1 MQREKMGSRR
11 GIRFRIWDGGEEF
24 KNRPPDLP
32 AGDYGAIQL
41 RRHSLTPEWCVR
53 NMNRPQKL
61 IVPEMIGQTISH
73 YRIVEKLGGGGMG
86 VVYKAEDTRLH
97 RFVALK
103 FLPEEVARDPQTL
116 ARFQREA
123 QAASALNHPNI
134 CTIYDIGEHDGQA
147 FIAMEFLDGLTL
159 KHRIAGRPMETET
172 VLSLA
177 IEIADALDA
186 AHSEGIVHRDIKPA
200 NIFVTKRGHAKVL
213 DFGLAKLTPV
223 TGKAGAPA
231 EIDATA
237 TVSAENLTSQ
247 GTAIGTVAY
256 MSPEQAKGKELDS
269 RTDLFSFGAVLYEMV
284 TGTVPFRGDTSAVIF
299 DAILNRAPLQV
310 LRFNP
315 DVPPR
320 LEEIINKALEKDR
333 DMRFQHASEMRSD
346 LKRLQRDIGSG
357 HGSAVQTQ
365 DAGVSG
371 DQPTAT
377 SVQMPASGVGPI
389 AAQSSARQISAPQA
403 AASSSSVSAVARE
416 HKFGLAAIVVVALV
430 LLAAGGFGVYSL
442 LSRNGPTP
450 FQNFTITQI
459 TNTGKAQQAA
469 ISPDGKYVL
478 NVQDDNGR
486 ESLWLRNIPTSS
498 DTQIVPPAAAA
509 YLSLTFSPDGNYVY
523 FRKAG
528 ISTQSEWDLYRTPV
542 LGGTPQLILRDL
554 DTGITFSPD
563 GHRIAYARANDPE
576 VGKYRLLTANSDGSD
591 ETILQIAANGPGTLP
606 RFVSWSPDGKR
617 ITYTVFTLGDVLSTI
632 KSFDI
637 AGKQP
642 ETTASFKNELVF
654 DIAWLPGGQ
663 WLFAR
668 YGQKGPSYLRS
679 QIGLISHAGG
689 QILPI
694 TRDTNSYDTLT
705 VSADGKTAATV
716 QVRTTN
722 SVSLI
727 SSASSPANTPVQQ
740 LPQAQDVQSIAW
752 TTGGMLL
759 VSDGQSVQRMNL
771 NGEQRSTILNDPD
784 SWIVDMARCG
794 DRYIVLAWAF
804 HGGTNQVRIWRANAD
819 GSNPTQLTN
828 GLFDRYPVCSPDG
841 KWVYYYDAVGPHY
854 SMKAPLEGGQ
864 TEPVPAS
871 DVHGTYGFGAGAAI
885 SPDGKRLIFNADVAP
900 ADNPQVPV
908 SKLALVTLDSGSQS
922 SPLLL
927 QPDPRIAAGG
937 GNGFT
942 NAMTFTTD
950 GKSVAYIV
958 RDQGVDNI
966 FVQPLDGSPGQ
977 QITNFTSEHIAE
989 FQWSPDG
996 KTLAV
1001 VRAQNTSDVVLLREK

>member
-1 MQREKMGSRR
+1 
-11 GIRFRIWDGGEEF
+11 
-24 KNRPPDLP
+24 
-32 AGDYGAIQL
+32 
-41 RRHSLTPEWCVR
+41 
-53 NMNRPQKL
+53 
-61 IVPEMIGQTISH
+61 MIGQTISH

-103 FLPEEVARDPQTL
+103 FLPEEVARDPQSL

-134 CTIYDIGEHDGQA
+134 CTIHDIGEQDGQA
-147 FIAMEFLDGLTL
+147 FIAMEFLDGVTL
-159 KHRIAGRPMETET
+159 KHRIAGRPMEIET

-200 NIFVTKRGHAKVL
+200 NIFVTKRGHAKIL

-223 TGKAGAPA
+223 TGKTATPG
-231 EIDATA
+231 EIDVTA
-237 TVSAENLTSQ
+237 AVSLEYLTSP

-284 TGTVPFRGDTSAVIF
+284 TGTVPFHGDTAAVIF
-299 DAILNRAPLQV
+299 DAILNRAPLQP

-315 DVPPR
+315 DLPAR

-333 DMRFQHASEMRSD
+333 DMRYQHASEIRSD
-346 LKRLQRDIGSG
+346 LKRLQRDSGSG
-357 HGSAVQTQ
+357 HGSAAQTHES
-365 DAGVSG
+365 SG
-371 DQPTAT
+371 SVAAT
-377 SVQMPASGVGPI
+377 SGSVPSAGAGSA
-389 AAQSSARQISAPQA
+389 AAQTSAPQVT
-403 AASSSSVSAVARE
+403 ASSSSVSAVARE
-416 HKFGLAAIVVVALV
+416 HKFGLAAVVVVALV

-459 TNTGKAQQAA
+459 TNTGKEQQAA

-478 NVQDDNGR
+478 NVQDDNGLQ
-486 ESLWLRNIPTSS
+486 SLWLRNVPTGS
-498 DTQIVPPAAAA
+498 DTQIVPPAAAV
-509 YLSLTFSPDGNYVY
+509 YRTLTFSPDGNYVY

-528 ISTQSEWDLYRTPV
+528 LGTQSEWDLYRTPV

-591 ETILQIAANGPGTLP
+591 ETILQIAANGAGALP
-606 RFVSWSPDGKR
+606 RSMAWSPDGKK
-617 ITYTVFTLGDVLSTI
+617 ITYTLFTLGDVLGTI
-632 KSFDI
+632 KSFDV
-637 AGKQP
+637 AAKQEEP
-642 ETTASFKNELVF
+642 LASFKNELLF

-663 WLFAR
+663 WLLAR
-668 YGQKGPSYLRS
+668 YNQKGPSYVRS
-679 QIGLISHAGG
+679 QIGMVSHSGG
-689 QILPI
+689 QIQPI
-694 TRDTNSYDTLT
+694 TRDTNEYDTLT
-705 VSADGKTAATV
+705 LSADGKTAATV
-716 QVRTTN
+716 QVRT
-722 SVSLI
+722 VYSL
-727 SSASSPANTPVQQ
+727 SLLPGAGVQGTAAVQ
-740 LPQAQDVQSIAW
+740 PLTQVQDVQSVAW
-752 TTGGMLL
+752 TADGKLL
-759 VSDGQSVQRMNL
+759 VSDGQSVQTMNL
-771 NGEQRSTILNDPD
+771 DGGQRATILNDPN
-784 SWIVDMARCG
+784 SWIADMARCG
-794 DRYIVLAWAF
+794 DHYIVVAWSF
-804 HGGTNQVRIWRANAD
+804 HGGTNQIHLWRINPD

-828 GLFDRYPVCSPDG
+828 GVFDRFPVCSPDA
-841 KWVYYYDAVGPHY
+841 KWAYYSDVVPHF
-854 SMKAPLEGGQ
+854 SKRVPLEGGKP
-864 TEPVPAS
+864 EPVPAS
-871 DVHGTYGFGAGAAI
+871 DVHDMYGFGAGEAI
-885 SPDGKRLIFNADVAP
+885 SPDGKRLIFNADISGPNSVAL
-900 ADNPQVPV
+900 
-908 SKLALVTLDSGSQS
+908 SKLASVTLDSSSQS
-922 SPLLL
+922 APILF
-927 QPDPRIAAGG
+927 QPDPRIATGG
-937 GNGFT
+937 GTGFT
-942 NAMTFTTD
+942 NAMAATPD

-966 FVQPLDGSPGQ
+966 FVQPLDGSPGH

-1001 VRAQNTSDVVLLREK
+1001 ARAQNTSDVILLREK